1 MASGTST
8 RKIIKDVIIVGCA
21 IGILVTG
28 LVAAFGTYNP
38 FYVVA
43 SGSMVPTLET
53 HDLLV
58 ISAHVDFEE
67 IVPGDIIVFNR
78 PSDHDRVIVHRIV
91 SVINEDPWTL
101 RAKGD
106 ANPASIAGTDFPI
119 TQEEYLGKVVYVI
132 PDVGFLPKLIQPPIN
147 YIIIAGIV
155 GFIIAKQL
163 KGRNKPKPDS
173 DADIQTKN
181 DDDDTYTKDKNDDNA

>member
-1 MASGTST
+1 MTTSAST

-21 IGILVTG
+21 IGVLVTG
-28 LVAAFGTYNP
+28 LVATFGTYNP

-67 IVPGDIIVFNR
+67 IIPGDIIVFNR

-106 ANPASIAGTDFPI
+106 ANPASITGTDFPI

-132 PDVGFLPKLIQPPIN
+132 PDIGFLPKLIQPPIN

-155 GFIIAKQL
+155 GFIIVKQL
-163 KGRNKPKPDS
+163 KGRNKPKS
-173 DADIQTKN
+173 DPNTGTQNKS
-181 DDDDTYTKDKNDDNA
+181 DDDSNTT

>member
-1 MASGTST
+1 MAINTST
-8 RKIIKDVIIVGCA
+8 RKLIKDVAIVGGA
-21 IGILVTG
+21 VAVLVAGLLVT
-28 LVAAFGTYNP
+28 FGTINP

-67 IVPGDIIVFNR
+67 INLGDIIVFNR
-78 PSDHDRVIVHRIV
+78 PSDHNRVIVHRIV
-91 SVINEDPWTL
+91 AILEDEPRTL

-119 TQEEYLGKVVYVI
+119 TQDEYLGKVVYVI

-147 YIIIAGIV
+147 YIIIAGII

-163 KGRNKPKPDS
+163 KGRKKPSPAPDTVKE
-173 DADIQTKN
+173 DP
-181 DDDDTYTKDKNDDNA
+181 